1 MPRALYLCL
10 TIVAAFP
17 PRLFAAG
24 PAVVMAPVS
33 PAVVEAARTLGME
46 PERDRGRFLSDL
58 VRLLHGGPPHRGT
71 QLEALA
77 RAEAGRVPAPLAP
90 AMLVPVPLDAETWG
104 AAVFRRRMPVER
116 LVSTILLDRRAS
128 LLASGLAT
136 LDDETLEFLSAH
148 PATLTELYERSA
160 SSMAA
165 FGASLRIRDGR
176 IVTPGG
182 DEATHIWEAI
192 VGAAV
197 TDPESFIVL
206 LFGEFGGRV
215 AYVYDTV
222 AGLNAGA
229 AAFALS
235 AGTQDPVARLAR
247 VRALVG
253 VGIKD
258 YREWKP
264 ELLPFSRAINDLP
277 LLLTRMSVDA
287 NGTLRPPASRAF
299 WAGVWGTNPAQTS
312 MEPATRPPTQ
322 AAMSDDPTGAVD
334 AAWLADAAAV
344 GNMYERGDRLDQIA
358 FAQRVFGSS
367 NAAETADAVFAV
379 RAFPRQKMLM
389 LALER
394 MGFRVPALFAFVS
407 RQATKLDT
415 SDGNRGFWVMAQ
427 VQSAFA
433 LVARMSAAGT
443 IDARRAETLVRT
455 LFSVPLDE
463 RGRYAGALARWV
475 EQQLSPALPPAA
487 DMETRI
493 MLAMSGPRL
502 GDRAPRIEWEGGQYR
517 IDLPY
522 AEQQRLRA
530 VRDKQGGYTVDVA
543 LAVERL
549 ARRLSASGLDDEDL
563 VAVQRALADL
573 VATQGATLQM
583 ESPDALPPGVS
594 AARRGRDVVDRVST
608 ELAQAARTP
617 DLRRAARQAAT
628 LFELAD
634 VALGE
639 SLLSL
644 AYAADIGDPSGS
656 AMLARNVA
664 LRHDFGFGHAD
675 GASRD
680 RTLWAVPRQD
690 FQPGVPWHVTGSVVG
705 LDIALA
711 RLSLTRI
718 NSDRLAGAP
727 RVPSNERDGFAVGL
741 ALLDPRLLDDR
752 SRDEIAGALA
762 RGAGRIKALS
772 LGDEPIESV
781 SEALSLDPLRR
792 RSLALALREDPAQV
806 PELFTLVEQL
816 TLGGMAPSADLNRWG
831 VSGMQL
837 FGCPCTRYLSPA
849 DWKLLIGRPQMAL
862 AAAAVPDLNLRV
874 AEMLAE
880 LRLPA
885 LLTKPVLAAAVQD
898 FVEDAAPM
906 DGSDWWALSR
916 AARAVSRERIEDYVA
931 AAASVDGALVPIDEE
946 SGATPDP

>member
-1 MPRALYLCL
+1 MLRALSLCL

-17 PRLFAAG
+17 LRLFAAG

-33 PAVVEAARTLGME
+33 PAAVEAARTLGME
-46 PERDRGRFLSDL
+46 PERNRGRFLPDL
-58 VRLLHGGPPHRGT
+58 IRLLHSGPQNRGT
-71 QLEALA
+71 PLEALA
-77 RAEAGRVPAPLAP
+77 RAEAGRASAPTGA
-90 AMLVPVPLDAETWG
+90 AMLVPVPLDADTWG
-104 AAVFRRRMPVER
+104 ATIFRRRVPLER

-128 LLASGLAT
+128 LLAAGLAT

-160 SSMAA
+160 PVMAA
-165 FGASLRIRDGR
+165 FGASLRIRAGR

-182 DEATHIWEAI
+182 DEATYLWEAI
-192 VGAAV
+192 VGVPV
-197 TDPESFIVL
+197 TDPEHFIAL

-215 AYVYDTV
+215 AYVYDMV
-222 AGLNAGA
+222 AGLNARA

-235 AGTQDPVARLAR
+235 AGTQDPVTRVAR

-264 ELLPFSRAINDLP
+264 DLLPFSRAINDLP
-277 LLLTRMSVDA
+277 LLLTRLSIDD
-287 NGTLRPPASRAF
+287 NGTMRPPVSQAF
-299 WAGVWGTNPAQTS
+299 WAGVWGANPAQTPL
-312 MEPATRPPTQ
+312 EPAARPSTQ
-322 AAMSDDPTGAVD
+322 GVIDDPNAAVD
-334 AAWLADAAAV
+334 AAWLAEAAAV

-394 MGFRVPALFAFVS
+394 MGFRAPALFAYLS

-427 VQSAFA
+427 IQSAFA

-443 IDARRAETLVRT
+443 IDARRAEPLVRT
-455 LFSVPLDE
+455 LFAVPLDE
-463 RGRYAGALARWV
+463 RGRYSGMLARWV
-475 EQQLSPALPPAA
+475 EQQLSPALPSAA

-517 IDLPY
+517 VDLPY

-543 LAVERL
+543 LAVEQL
-549 ARRLSASGLDDEDL
+549 ARRLSANGLDDEDL
-563 VAVQRALADL
+563 AAVQRALADL

-608 ELAQAARTP
+608 ELAQAARAR

-644 AYAADIGDPSGS
+644 AYAADIGDPAGS

-675 GASRD
+675 GTSRD

-718 NSDRLAGAP
+718 NTDRLAGAP

-762 RGAGRIKALS
+762 RGATRIQALS
-772 LGDEPIESV
+772 RGDEPIESV
-781 SEALSLDPLRR
+781 SQALSLDPLRR
-792 RSLALALREDPAQV
+792 RALALALREDPAHV
-806 PELFTLVEQL
+806 TELFTLVEQL
-816 TLGGMAPSADLNRWG
+816 ALGGMAPSPALNRWG

-837 FGCPCTRYLSPA
+837 FGCPCTRFLSPG

-862 AAAAVPDLNLRV
+862 AAAAVPDLNLRIV
-874 AEMLAE
+874 EVLAE
-880 LRLPA
+880 LRLPT
-885 LLTKPVLAAAVQD
+885 LLAKPVLAAAVQD

-946 SGATPDP
+946 SGATRDP